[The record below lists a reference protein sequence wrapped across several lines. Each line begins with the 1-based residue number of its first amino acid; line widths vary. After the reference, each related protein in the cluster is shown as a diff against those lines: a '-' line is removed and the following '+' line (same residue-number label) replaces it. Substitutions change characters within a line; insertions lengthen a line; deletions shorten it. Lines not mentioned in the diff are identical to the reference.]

1 MKKLLT
7 TPLTLATL
15 AICSIGFADEQVGD
29 AEAHPYFTNRLQISA
44 GAFFPSF
51 DTKISLDGDNGRVG
65 TLMDME
71 HLLGLD
77 ETIATPIADI
87 LWRITDRHRL
97 LFSYFNLDRDGTKN
111 LSRSINFGDQTYTA
125 SIDVKSQ
132 LDVSVYR
139 MGYDYS
145 LFNDGK
151 KEFGLGL
158 AVDLMPIEASIQA
171 AGLAAEREDILLAVP
186 TLGLHAA
193 YGISKKLALIGRFNG
208 IYFDFDISSGSVLN
222 PVAILEYNASEN
234 LSVGA
239 GYAYYRIDVEADY
252 SGFDGTLDFEYHG
265 PLVYM
270 KLLF

>member
-7 TPLTLATL
+7 IPLILVIFG
-15 AICSIGFADEQVGD
+15 ICSIGFADEKAGD
-29 AEAHPYFTNRLQISA
+29 AEAHPYFTDRLQISA

-51 DTKISLDGDNGRVG
+51 DTKISLDGDHGRVG
-65 TLMDME
+65 TLIDME

-77 ETIATPIADI
+77 DTIATPIADI

-97 LFSYFNLDRDGTKN
+97 LFSYFNLDRNEMEN
-111 LSRSINFGDQTYTA
+111 LSRSFNFGDQTYTVGT
-125 SIDVKSQ
+125 DVRSS
-132 LDVSVYR
+132 LDISVYR
-139 MGYDYS
+139 VGYDYS
-145 LFNDGK
+145 LINDGK

-158 AVDLMPIEASIQA
+158 AVDLMPIEASIQT
-171 AGLAAEREDILLAVP
+171 AGLATEREDILLAVP

-222 PVAILEYNASEN
+222 PVAILEYNASERF
-234 LSVGA
+234 SVGA
-239 GYAYYRIDVEADY
+239 GYAYYRIDVETDY

>member
-7 TPLTLATL
+7 IRLTLAIL
-15 AICSIGFADEQVGD
+15 AICSISSADEQAGD
-29 AEAHPYFTNRLQISA
+29 AESHPYFTGRLQISA
-44 GAFFPSF
+44 GAFFPGF

-77 ETIATPIADI
+77 DGTETPVADI
-87 LWRITDRHRL
+87 LWRITDKHRL
-97 LFSYFNLDRDGTKN
+97 GFNYLSLDRDGTKN

-125 SIDVKSQ
+125 GVDVESR
-132 LDVSVYR
+132 LDISVYR
-139 MGYDYS
+139 VGYDYS
-145 LFNDGK
+145 LINDGR

-158 AVDLMPIEASIQA
+158 AVDLMPVQASIQA
-171 AGLAAEREDILLAVP
+171 AGLTAEREDILLAVP

-234 LSVGA
+234 LSVGT